1 MDKARLSKL
10 VKQHATTAKLL
21 GAESVPSYR
30 KSARGTTRVI
40 DDEVAKPV
48 VATPVKKA
56 AEKAPVAG
64 TSSKPSGGMI
74 ELPAQRKRGD
84 AKTANRLLDELLA
97 KYIADAP
104 HKQFKTDFTNIVF
117 GDGDPCARLMF
128 VGEAPGAEEDRTGK
142 PFCGRSGELLNKMI
156 AAMGLSRE
164 TVYIANVLKTRPPDN
179 ATPTTFEIEL
189 CAPYLLTQIDIVM
202 PEAIV
207 ALGLPASRALLR
219 TESPMSSMRGQW
231 HEMTLPSGRTV
242 PVMPTYHPAYVL
254 RNYTDE
260 TRKKV
265 WSDLTMAMD
274 KLGIKPPV
282 RKA

>member
-21 GAESVPSYR
+21 GAECVPAYR
-30 KSARGTTRVI
+30 KSGGGSKKRVTE
-40 DDEVAKPV
+40 DPPASAV
-48 VATPVKKA
+48 A
-56 AEKAPVAG
+56 AERADAPANAAAAAASIKA
-64 TSSKPSGGMI
+64 SGAVI
-74 ELPAQRKRGD
+74 ELPSTRKRGD

-179 ATPTTFEIEL
+179 ATPTSFEIDL

-219 TESPMSSMRGQW
+219 TDSPMSSMRGRW
-231 HEMTLPSGRTV
+231 HEMSLPSGRTV

-254 RNYTDE
+254 RNYTED

-274 KLGIKPPV
+274 KLGIKPAS
-282 RKA
+282 RNA